1 MAHLSHKLGRAA
13 HACLPK
19 PPLGGTKKNTEAG
32 VNRADLPTR
41 FGSHRAKGKQYQ
53 TVEGQYLAT
62 RSEDRVCEEV
72 CVPAV

>member
-1 MAHLSHKLGRAA
+1 MKIKGS
-13 HACLPK
+13 LPGSLK
-19 PPLGGTKKNTEAG
+19 KFCSRGPTGG
-32 VNRADLPTR
+32 P
-41 FGSHRAKGKQYQ
+41 SQ